1 MVLHDEAIEA
11 WARKNVTPFN
21 PARVNPYSL
30 NLTLGAEYRLARTPS
45 SRILRRFTNW
55 LTGRKFDTIKAQ
67 EDDLRWHPPRKAAR
81 ITIRRGDFMLL
92 HSAEYIVMPEN
103 AIGLLFLN
111 STEARGGVEQGHAG
125 VFEAKFKGQAV
136 WEITNN
142 HPQPLTFTVGE
153 RFGQMVFFE
162 TKDVARVGYDI
173 AGRYNGQTGA
183 QVAK

>member
-1 MVLHDEAIEA
+1 MVLHDEAIEE
-11 WARKNVTPFN
+11 WARENVTPFSS
-21 PARVNPYSL
+21 AMVKSYSL
-30 NLTLGAEYRLARTPS
+30 NLKLGAEYRLARTPT

-55 LTGRKFDTIKAQ
+55 LTGRKFDTPKAK

-81 ITIRRGDFMLL
+81 IAIRRGDFMLL

-103 AIGLLFLN
+103 AVGMLFLN
-111 STEARGGVEQGHAG
+111 STEARWGAEQAHAG
-125 VFEAKFKGQAV
+125 FFEAEFQGQAV
-136 WEITNN
+136 WEVTNN

-162 TKDVARVGYDI
+162 IKDAARVGYDI

>member
-11 WARKNVTPFN
+11 WARENVTPFN
-21 PARVNPYSL
+21 PATVKSYSSKPK
-30 NLTLGAEYRLARTPS
+30 LGAEYRLARTPT

-55 LTGRKFDTIKAQ
+55 LTGRKFDTPKAK

-81 ITIRRGDFMLL
+81 IAIRRGDFMLL

-103 AIGLLFLN
+103 AVGMLFLN
-111 STEARGGVEQGHAG
+111 STEARWGAEQAHAG
-125 VFEAKFKGQAV
+125 FFEAEFQGQAV
-136 WEITNN
+136 WEVTNN

-162 TKDVARVGYDI
+162 IKDAARVGYDI